1 MEGVRYAVGKDWR
14 AITNSFRKN
23 EEDGPKQ
30 KQYSIVGVSGGKSK
44 VRYSKE
50 QYCIGIWN
58 IRPMNK
64 GKLDKVNTD
73 IGIRDGD
80 CSHAI
85 KRRLLL
91 G

>member
-1 MEGVRYAVGKDWR
+1 MEVVRYAVGKDWR

-30 KQYSIVGVSGGKSK
+30 KQYSVVDVSGGKSK
-44 VRYSKE
+44 VRYCKE

-64 GKLDKVNTD
+64 GKLDEVNTD
-73 IGIRDGD
+73 TGIRDGD